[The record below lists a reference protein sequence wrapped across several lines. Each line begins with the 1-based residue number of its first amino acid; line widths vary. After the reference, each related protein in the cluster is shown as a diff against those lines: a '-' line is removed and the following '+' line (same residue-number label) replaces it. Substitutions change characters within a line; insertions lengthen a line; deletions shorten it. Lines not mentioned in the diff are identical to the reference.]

1 MYIFSLDKYFTAMN
15 SSDYK
20 EVVAVI
26 NGMTLWIK
34 MLAAKLENI
43 ACKQSEIYIFVRC
56 ISVY

>member
-1 MYIFSLDKYFTAMN
+1 MN

-43 ACKQSEIYIFVRC
+43 ACKQSEIYMFVRC
-56 ISVY
+56 ISAY